1 MKKISV
7 SLSSIMIV
15 CCVNQCVAAD
25 NTTFPVTDKKG
36 TKTGEVYTI
45 PDDTLIIKNSNAD
58 SVLYGKRLLD
68 ETYRL
73 LPEHVGAE
81 MNCNSCHI
89 AGGKKSEGLPYINTF
104 NHYPSYNARAGR
116 EVSLAE
122 RINGCFS
129 RSMNGTPLTEDSTEM
144 KAMIDYMKW
153 LSQGT
158 PADRKVM
165 VKNAWPINQQLTPS
179 PERGKLLYKEQCSAC
194 HGLNGEGR
202 KDASGKILFPPLW
215 GDHSFN
221 IGAGMARTYKAAAF
235 IFKNMP
241 MGINTQGIWGE
252 GGTLTE
258 QDAVDVAE
266 YFTHM
271 PRPDYPDKEKD
282 WPEDKKPADA
292 RY

>member
-1 MKKISV
+1 MKKY
-7 SLSSIMIV
+7 LFLPGIMIV
-15 CCVNQCVAAD
+15 CSITQSVAGD
-25 NTTFPVTDKKG
+25 NITFPVTDKKG

-73 LPEHVGAE
+73 LPEHVRAE

-89 AGGKKSEGLPYINTF
+89 AGGKKPEGLPYINTF

-116 EVSLAE
+116 EVSLAG
-122 RINGCFS
+122 RINGCFL
-129 RSMNGTPLTEDSTEM
+129 RSMNGTPLPEDSPEM
-144 KAMIDYMKW
+144 KAMTDYMKW

-165 VKNAWPINQQLTPS
+165 IKNAWPISQQLTAS
-179 PERGKLLYKEQCSAC
+179 PERGKLLYGEQCSAC
-194 HGLNGEGR
+194 HGLNGEGK

-241 MGINTQGIWGE
+241 MGINTRGVWGE

-258 QDAVDVAE
+258 QDAVDIAE

-271 PRPDYPDKEKD
+271 PRPDFPDKEKD

>member
-179 PERGKLLYKEQCSAC
+179 PERGKLLYKEQCSSC

-202 KDASGKILFPPLW
+202 KDTSGKILFPPLW

-241 MGINTQGIWGE
+241 MGINTQGLWGE

-282 WPEDKKPADA
+282 WSEDKKPADA